1 MGASGEGT
9 AANSASEMAAWMELE
24 ASDEGVVVDCT
35 AEPDVFGRIA
45 QFGERAI
52 NPVAN
57 RAVNEFFDNV
67 ADH

>member
-1 MGASGEGT
+1 
-9 AANSASEMAAWMELE
+9 MAAWMELE